1 MRGTQEV
8 VDGLMSSRFQENEV
22 TVPLPRT
29 YVRQLIPADREE
41 IPRPEELQGWFHW
54 QIVIKDDLFTWT
66 T

>member
-1 MRGTQEV
+1 MRGTQEA

-29 YVRQLIPADREE
+29 YVRQLIPADRDE
-41 IPRPEELQGWFHW
+41 IPRLEELQEWFHW